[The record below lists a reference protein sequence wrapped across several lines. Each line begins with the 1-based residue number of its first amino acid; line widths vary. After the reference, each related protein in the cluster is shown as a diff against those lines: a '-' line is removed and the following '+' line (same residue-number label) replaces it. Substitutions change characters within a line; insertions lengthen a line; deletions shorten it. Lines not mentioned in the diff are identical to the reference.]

1 VIDEKNLAWAS
12 DFIKDALFIDGHCD
26 TAMHILER
34 DFDLR
39 VRNDKGH
46 LDIPRMIEVG
56 QDAQFFGCFIYPNKN
71 PCDDVIK
78 ALDMLDGLHRTAEKD
93 QRFVITESADEVLS
107 AKSAGK
113 IACIPAIEGGSAIME
128 DLHLL
133 RHFRRLGVRY
143 MTLTW
148 NNSNAVA
155 DAADPDQGK
164 FSGLPHRGGLTD
176 FGRDVVREMN
186 RIGMIV
192 DLSHVHEDTF
202 WGALETTS
210 KPVLVSHSCC
220 YAVNPH
226 YRNITDEMM
235 RTLAENGGVVGINYF
250 SVLLSEDYA
259 RQSEKALNE
268 LLAKPGE
275 LTASCQEGN
284 EEEAGDSI
292 WETLPRPD
300 ISILLD
306 HIDHAVKVAGADHVG
321 LGSDFDGVPSTP
333 EGLNDVKDV
342 VKIVA
347 GLRDRGH
354 GEKELRK
361 ILGENFLRV
370 LRENEN

>member
-1 VIDEKNLAWAS
+1 MIDEKQLAWAS

-39 VRNDKGH
+39 IRNDKGH
-46 LDIPRMIEVG
+46 LDIPRMLEVG
-56 QDAQFFGCFIYPNKN
+56 QDAQFFGCFIFPNGN
-71 PCDDVIK
+71 PSDDAIT
-78 ALDMLDGLHRTAEKD
+78 ALDMLDGLHRCAEED
-93 QRFVITESADEVLS
+93 ERFVITDTADEVLR
-107 AKSAGK
+107 AKSDGK
-113 IACIPAIEGGSAIME
+113 IACIPAVEGGSAIME

-148 NNSNAVA
+148 NNSNAIA
-155 DAADPDQGK
+155 DAADPDQSK
-164 FSGLPHRGGLTD
+164 FSGLPHRNGLTD
-176 FGRDVVREMN
+176 FGREVVREMN
-186 RIGMIV
+186 LIGMIV

-210 KPVLVSHSCC
+210 RPVLVSHSCC
-220 YAVNPH
+220 YTVNPH

-235 RTLAENGGVVGINYF
+235 KALAENGGVVGINYF

-259 RQSEKALNE
+259 HRCEKVLNE
-268 LLAKPGE
+268 LLAKPSE
-275 LTASCQEGN
+275 LTASCQDGN
-284 EEEAGDSI
+284 EESEDSI
-292 WETLPRPD
+292 WTTLPRPPL
-300 ISILLD
+300 SILLD

-333 EGLNDVKDV
+333 EGLNDVTDI

-347 GLRDRGH
+347 GLRERGFV
-354 GEKELRK
+354 ELELRK

-370 LRENEN
+370 LRDNDP